1 MNLASGKL
9 SRSMSNFAVPVP
21 VCENLQYELLKS
33 KTTQLVHDVLKL
45 SVIGHWGIAVMKY
58 ICSILTLSLN
68 FQYWLLSETCY

>member
-9 SRSMSNFAVPVP
+9 SRSMSNFAVPE
-21 VCENLQYELLKS
+21 CENLQCELLKS